1 MKTSCNEFMN
11 RSEILGKRLVILG
24 GGVLQISSYRD
35 YRMGAKIK
43 TPKNPWTK
51 ISLQN
56 NPILNFQATNISRG
70 TTQPKSSGCFE

>member
-11 RSEILGKRLVILG
+11 RSEILGKRLVILGGG

-51 ISLQN
+51 I
-56 NPILNFQATNISRG
+56 
-70 TTQPKSSGCFE
+70 